1 VSRKITLF
9 LKILSPLFGVGGFI
23 FYALFYS
30 SYFLVTQVDIIG
42 AQRISQEEIIK
53 RSGIKPGVSMFS
65 FFESRVGSELLKNP
79 WLKEANIS
87 RELPGKV
94 VIEIKEREP
103 FCLLSGDDGI
113 VYYMSRAG
121 EILGE
126 ATPES
131 GMDFPTI
138 TGVGSDALGVG
149 LLEEA
154 IAILRLSRESTQLNW
169 DGVSEVNLS
178 TLYGVTLLT
187 SDGRRV
193 EFGRG
198 EIEDKWHRVEKIIAH
213 AGEKNLSVDYINV
226 VARDLGVVNFK
237 F

>member
-1 VSRKITLF
+1 MNREIVFF

-30 SYFLVTQVDIIG
+30 SYFLVTQVDIVG
-42 AQRISQEEIIK
+42 AQRISKEEIIK

-65 FFESRVGSELLKNP
+65 FFESRVGNELLKNP
-79 WLKEANIS
+79 WLREVNIS

-94 VIEIKEREP
+94 IIEIKEREP

-113 VYYMSRAG
+113 VYYMDNG
-121 EILGE
+121 GKILGE

-138 TGVGSDALGVG
+138 TGVGSDTLEAG

-154 IAILRLSRESTQLNW
+154 MVILRLSRKSAQLSWNV
-169 DGVSEVNLS
+169 VSEVNLS
-178 TLYGVTLLT
+178 TFYGVTLFT
-187 SDGRRV
+187 SDRRRI

-198 EIEDKWHRVEKIIAH
+198 EIEDKWHRIEKVIAH